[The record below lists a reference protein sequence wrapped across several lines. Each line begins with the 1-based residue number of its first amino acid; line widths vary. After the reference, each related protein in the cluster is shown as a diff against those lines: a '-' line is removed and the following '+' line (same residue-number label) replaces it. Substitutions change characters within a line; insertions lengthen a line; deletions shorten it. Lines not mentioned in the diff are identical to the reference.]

1 MGEKDIRISISRR
14 SVAQVAPYESEEASA
29 SVELSLDAD
38 TSAEEVIAQ
47 LKTWGDRIA
56 TANFEALGIGY
67 EIDEVAVR
75 RLQKSLPENNQSPA
89 VAAVPSAPASAPTKS
104 ASTGEEVWRD
114 IMDNS
119 DNWFVNWPDIVSG
132 VESNASRPAYRK
144 KGPNG
149 TGVWLINRDKE
160 NSAAFPEWFV
170 CPKTGK
176 GSEELLEIGRQIK
189 QKSFA
194 K

>member
-89 VAAVPSAPASAPTKS
+89 VAAAPSAPASAPTKS
-104 ASTGEEVWRD
+104 ASAGEEVWRD

>member
-1 MGEKDIRISISRR
+1 MEISL
-14 SVAQVAPYESEEASA
+14 A
-29 SVELSLDAD
+29 AD
-38 TSAEEVIAQ
+38 TSAEEVVAQ
-47 LKTWGDRIA
+47 LKGWGDRIA

-75 RLQKSLPENNQSPA
+75 RLQKSVPENNQSPA
-89 VAAVPSAPASAPTKS
+89 VAPAPKQAAAAPAKSAPA
-104 ASTGEEVWRD
+104 GDGIWRD

-132 VESNASRPAYRK
+132 VESNAKRPAYRK
-144 KGPNG
+144 KGPN
-149 TGVWLINRDKE
+149 E

>member
-1 MGEKDIRISISRR
+1 MGEQDIRISISRR

-29 SVELSLDAD
+29 SVELSLGSD
-38 TSAEEVIAQ
+38 TSAEDVIAE
-47 LKTWGDRIA
+47 LKAWGDRIA

-75 RLQKSLPENNQSPA
+75 RLQKSVPENNQSPA
-89 VAAVPSAPASAPTKS
+89 VAAAPSAPASAPIKS
-104 ASTGEEVWRD
+104 A
-114 IMDNS
+114 
-119 DNWFVNWPDIVSG
+119 PAG

>member
-47 LKTWGDRIA
+47 LKAWGDRIA

-75 RLQKSLPENNQSPA
+75 RLQKSVPENNQSPA
-89 VAAVPSAPASAPTKS
+89 VAAVPSAPASAPIKS
-104 ASTGEEVWRD
+104 APADDNVWRD

-176 GSEELLEIGRQIK
+176 GAEELLEIGRQIK

>member
-1 MGEKDIRISISRR
+1 MGEQDIRISISRR

-29 SVELSLDAD
+29 SVEISLAAD
-38 TSAEEVIAQ
+38 TSAEEVVAQ
-47 LKTWGDRIA
+47 LKGWGDRIA

-75 RLQKSLPENNQSPA
+75 RLQKSVPENNQSPA
-89 VAAVPSAPASAPTKS
+89 VAPAPKQAAAAPAKSAPA
-104 ASTGEEVWRD
+104 GDGIWRD

-149 TGVWLINRDKE
+149 TGVWLLNRDKE

>member
-1 MGEKDIRISISRR
+1 MGEQDIRISISRR

-29 SVELSLDAD
+29 SVEISLAAD
-38 TSAEEVIAQ
+38 TSAEEVVAQ
-47 LKTWGDRIA
+47 LKGWGDRIA

-75 RLQKSLPENNQSPA
+75 RLQKSVPENNQSPA
-89 VAAVPSAPASAPTKS
+89 VAPAPKQAAAAPAKSAPA
-104 ASTGEEVWRD
+104 GDGIWRD

-132 VESNASRPAYRK
+132 VESNAKRPAYRK

-149 TGVWLINRDKE
+149 TGVWLVNQDNE
-160 NSAAFPEWFV
+160 NSAAFPEWCV

>member
-1 MGEKDIRISISRR
+1 MGEQEIRISISRR

-29 SVELSLDAD
+29 SVELSLGSD
-38 TSAEEVIAQ
+38 TSAEDVIAE
-47 LKTWGDRIA
+47 LKAWGDRIA

-75 RLQKSLPENNQSPA
+75 RLQKSVPENNQSPA
-89 VAAVPSAPASAPTKS
+89 VATAPSAPASAPIKS
-104 ASTGEEVWRD
+104 APADDNVWRD

>member
-75 RLQKSLPENNQSPA
+75 RLQKSLPENNQRPA
-89 VAAVPSAPASAPTKS
+89 VAAAPAAPASAPTKS
-104 ASTGEEVWRD
+104 ASAGEEVWRD

>member
-1 MGEKDIRISISRR
+1 MGEQDIRISISRR

-29 SVELSLDAD
+29 SVEISLAAD
-38 TSAEEVIAQ
+38 TSAEEVVAQ
-47 LKTWGDRIA
+47 LKGWGDRIA

-75 RLQKSLPENNQSPA
+75 RLQKSVPENNQSPA
-89 VAAVPSAPASAPTKS
+89 VAPAPKQAAAAPAKSAPA
-104 ASTGEEVWRD
+104 GDGIWRD
-114 IMDNS
+114 IMENS

-132 VESNASRPAYRK
+132 VESNAKRPAYRK

-149 TGVWLINRDKE
+149 TGVWLVNQDNE

>member
-1 MGEKDIRISISRR
+1 MGEQEIRISISRR

-29 SVELSLDAD
+29 SVELSLEAG
-38 TSAEEVIAQ
+38 TSAEDVIAE
-47 LKTWGDRIA
+47 LKAWGDRIA

-75 RLQKSLPENNQSPA
+75 RLQKSLPADNTSSP
-89 VAAVPSAPASAPTKS
+89 VAAAPKQAASAPTKS
-104 ASTGEEVWRD
+104 APADETVWRD

-132 VESNASRPAYRK
+132 VESNAKRPAYRK

-149 TGVWLINRDKE
+149 TGVWLVNQDNE

>member
-1 MGEKDIRISISRR
+1 MGEQDIRISISRR

-29 SVELSLDAD
+29 SVEISLAAD
-38 TSAEEVIAQ
+38 TSAEDVIAQ
-47 LKTWGDRIA
+47 LKGWGDRIA

-75 RLQKSLPENNQSPA
+75 RLQKSVPENNQSPA
-89 VAAVPSAPASAPTKS
+89 VAPAPKPAAAAPTKS
-104 ASTGEEVWRD
+104 APADDNVWRD

-119 DNWFVNWPDIVSG
+119 DNWFVNWEDILSG
-132 VESNASRPAYRK
+132 VESNAKRPAYRK

-149 TGVWLINRDKE
+149 TGVWLVNQDNE
-160 NSAAFPEWFV
+160 NSAAFPDWFV

-176 GSEELLEIGRQIK
+176 GSQELLEIGRQIK

>member
-47 LKTWGDRIA
+47 LKGWGDRIA

-75 RLQKSLPENNQSPA
+75 RLQKKRSRKQPESCRGCRP
-89 VAAVPSAPASAPTKS
+89 VS
-104 ASTGEEVWRD
+104 ASIR
-114 IMDNS
+114 
-119 DNWFVNWPDIVSG
+119 
-132 VESNASRPAYRK
+132 SNQECA
-144 KGPNG
+144 G
-149 TGVWLINRDKE
+149 
-160 NSAAFPEWFV
+160 
-170 CPKTGK
+170 
-176 GSEELLEIGRQIK
+176 
-189 QKSFA
+189 
-194 K
+194 

>member
-89 VAAVPSAPASAPTKS
+89 VAAAPSAPASAPTKS
-104 ASTGEEVWRD
+104 APAGEEVWRD